1 MSNTMKYG
9 GLLLLIL
16 LSCSDSRKYKV
27 DILITSASLIEVS
40 SGNILEGKVIAIA
53 GDTIHSVFDEALLG
67 AYSAHTVIDAEG
79 KFIIPGLWD
88 VHMHFGGG
96 DSLIQEN
103 KNLLNL
109 YLAQGITTVRDCAA
123 DLSRSVLQWRGE
135 IANGTLLGPTIFTSG
150 PKLEGYKSVWVG
162 DLEIGTTE
170 ELIYAVDSLQHMH
183 VDFIKIT
190 DNTLSPELYL
200 KALAEAKKRG
210 IKTSGHIP
218 FSLSIAQVST
228 AGLGSVEHLTYLL
241 KAGST
246 REREVSGAFAAG
258 KITYRDA
265 LPLLVDS
272 YSERVADS
280 VFRLMAQN
288 ETAVTPTLTISKTLA
303 YLDHDDHASDD
314 YLNYI
319 GPGLRKT
326 YVGRVERAARD
337 DAQAI
342 EMRHRVYEKSKS
354 ILKQVHTSG
363 IMILAGTDAGY
374 LNSFVYPGIS
384 LHQELAQFAEAGLTP
399 LQALQTS
406 IINGPKFLGKTDR
419 FGDIQPGH
427 QADVVILNAN
437 PLNDIRVTQN
447 IFGVITRGKWL
458 DRATLDELLRETRK
472 KASGL

>member
-1 MSNTMKYG
+1 MKYYHHFL
-9 GLLLLIL
+9 LLLLIG
-16 LSCSDSRKYKV
+16 CSGIQKNRV
-27 DILITSASLIEVS
+27 DLLITSASLIEIS

-67 AYSAHTVIDAEG
+67 TYSATETINAEG

-109 YLAQGITTVRDCAA
+109 YLAHGITSVRDCAA
-123 DLSRSVLQWRGE
+123 DLSPSVLQWREE
-135 IANGTLLGPTIFTSG
+135 IAKGELLGPTIFTSG

-162 DLEIGTTE
+162 DIEIGTTE
-170 ELIYAVDSLQHMH
+170 ELNRAIDSLQRMN

-200 KALAEAKKRG
+200 QALMEAKRRG
-210 IKTSGHIP
+210 IRTSGHIP
-218 FSLSIAQVST
+218 FSLSLFEVSA

-246 REREVSGAFAAG
+246 REREISAAFAAG
-258 KITYRDA
+258 KITYREA

-272 YSERVADS
+272 YNEQIADS
-280 VFRLMAQN
+280 VFLFMAQQG
-288 ETAVTPTLTISKTLA
+288 TAVTPTLTISKTLA
-303 YLDHDDHASDD
+303 YLDQDDHTHDD

-337 DAQAI
+337 DASAI
-342 EMRHRVYEKSKS
+342 AMRHRVFEKSKS
-354 ILKQVHTSG
+354 ILKQVHASG
-363 IMILAGTDAGY
+363 VMILAGTDAGY

-384 LHQELAQFAEAGLTP
+384 LHQELALFVDAGLSP

-406 IINGPKFLGKTDR
+406 ILNGPKFLGKTDR
-419 FGDIQPGH
+419 FGDIQQGH
-427 QADVVILNAN
+427 QADLVILNAN
-437 PLNDIRVTQN
+437 PLHDIRSTED
-447 IFGVITRGKWL
+447 IFGVMTKGNWL
-458 DRATLDELLRETRK
+458 DRARLDQLLKETRK
-472 KASGL
+472 HASGL